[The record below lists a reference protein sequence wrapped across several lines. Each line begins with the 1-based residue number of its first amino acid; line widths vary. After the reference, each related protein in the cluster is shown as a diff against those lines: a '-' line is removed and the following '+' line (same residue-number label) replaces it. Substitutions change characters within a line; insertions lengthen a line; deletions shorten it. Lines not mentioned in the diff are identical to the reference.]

1 MVPKHDNPT
10 RELIGRIWRTH
21 LRSRRMILL
30 IAVLAMAA
38 GAAATASVA
47 YIVKEVVDRILV
59 EQNTL
64 MLHLI
69 PVAIVVLGLVRGFS
83 ELVAQTLLAKVGQGV
98 VAAFQSAMFR
108 HLLGSDTSF
117 LAGSSTG
124 TLISRFTNDV
134 NLLRYAFSKSLVGLA
149 KDSLTLVFLIGVLFH
164 ENWELAAITFVVFP
178 ISAAPIA
185 YIGRRIRRISHRS
198 QEGWGDLTAT
208 LGQAL
213 LGARQIKAYGLEE
226 REAERA
232 ERDIRRIR
240 DLAVKDVRTR
250 AFARPVLEFLG
261 SSAVAILV
269 YYGGM
274 QVVAGG
280 ISPGTIV
287 AFMTAFI
294 LAYQPIR
301 SLANLNATLQA
312 GLAAAQ
318 RCFELLDTRPRIVEV
333 PGARPLAV
341 SRGEIVVEDVRFAY
355 DDGSP
360 ALHGVSLTVPA
371 GATVALVGASG
382 AGKSTILNLIP
393 RFHDVDD
400 GRILIDGQ
408 DIRTVTLAS
417 LRAGLALVSQEVFL
431 LDDTVF
437 ANIACGR
444 PGADRNEIIEAA
456 RNAGAHGFIEELP
469 EGYGTRIGELGV
481 RLSGGQRQRL
491 AMARAM
497 VRNAPILLL
506 DEATSSLDTEAEQ
519 QVQAGLRRL
528 MRGRTTLVIAH
539 RLSTVANADL
549 IHVMDRG
556 RIVEAGAHGTLLK
569 HGGIYARLHALQF
582 AAADR
587 NVA

>member
-1 MVPKHDNPT
+1 MAPKQDNPT
-10 RELIGRIWRTH
+10 RELVGRIWRTH
-21 LRSRRMILL
+21 LRSRRLPLL
-30 IAVLAMAA
+30 IAMAAMAV

-108 HLLGSDTSF
+108 HLLGSDASY
-117 LAGSSTG
+117 LAGSRTG

-149 KDSLTLVFLIGVLFH
+149 KDALTLIFLIGVLFH

-178 ISAAPIA
+178 ISAAPIV
-185 YIGRRIRRISHRS
+185 YIGRRVRQISHRS

-213 LGARQIKAYGLEE
+213 LGARQIKAYGLEQ

-232 ERDIRRIR
+232 EHDIRRIR

-250 AFARPVLEFLG
+250 ARARPILEFLG
-261 SSAVAILV
+261 SSAIALLV

-274 QVVAGG
+274 QVVGG
-280 ISPGTIV
+280 NVSPGTIV

-294 LAYQPIR
+294 LAYQPVR

-333 PGARPLAV
+333 PGARPLDV
-341 SRGEIVVEDVRFAY
+341 GRGEITFEDVRFSY

-393 RFHDVDD
+393 RFHDVDS

-408 DIRTVTLAS
+408 DIRTATLAS
-417 LRAGLALVSQEVFL
+417 LRASLALVSQEVFL

-444 PGADRNEIIEAA
+444 PGADRDEIIEAA
-456 RNAGAHGFIEELP
+456 RNAGAHGFIEGLP
-469 EGYGTRIGELGV
+469 EGYGTRIGELGI

-506 DEATSSLDTEAEQ
+506 DEATSSLDTEAER
-519 QVQAGLRRL
+519 QVQAGLHRL
-528 MRGRTTLVIAH
+528 TQGRTTLVIAH

-556 RIVEAGAHGTLLK
+556 RVVEAGAHGTLLK
-569 HGGIYARLHALQF
+569 RGGIYARLHALQF